1 MNNRQTDRF
10 LAKYARAALAVAAV
24 LMLAAGRGDAQGGG
38 RGGGQGAGPGGA
50 QEPENVLAGVI
61 DFHHHQEP
69 DERERNMDIIDASL
83 YARLRGMRGAVFK
96 SHSQQ
101 TATTTWLAAKMV
113 PNFLA
118 IPVID
123 LNLVHGG
130 LNKYAVDNFALIV
143 KKPQNPAPNIG
154 IVMLPSDTSCAQRRA
169 EKSTE
174 ECVEIA
180 RNGKL
185 LPETIA
191 VITLVKKH
199 GLVLASGHCAP
210 DECVLLAREAQRQA
224 VPFTVTHVNL
234 NTTPPMLDLSH
245 MQEIAK
251 LGGYLEFAS
260 QSQRPGNATVEQRNT
275 RTADLIRKLGPQY
288 AILETDLGQANN
300 EPAPDGLAAFIMN
313 LRAKGFTKAET
324 DMMTKINPAKLLGLP
339 PSAGVTP

>member
-1 MNNRQTDRF
+1 MSIRRKDHSLVRWA
-10 LAKYARAALAVAAV
+10 LAGIAVLAGLAVAA
-24 LMLAAGRGDAQGGG
+24 GRMGAQGGG
-38 RGGGQGAGPGGA
+38 GGA
-50 QEPENVLAGVI
+50 QPENVLAGVI
-61 DFHHHQEP
+61 DLHHHQEP

-96 SHSQQ
+96 SHGQQ

-130 LNKYAVDNFALIV
+130 LNKYAVDNFATIV
-143 KKPQNPAPNIG
+143 RKPQNPAADIG
-154 IVMLPSDTSCAQRRA
+154 LVMLPSDTSCAQRRA
-169 EKSTE
+169 EKSNE
-174 ECVEIA
+174 ECVAIA
-180 RNGKL
+180 KDGRL

-191 VITLVKKH
+191 IIALVKKH

-210 DECVLLAREAQRQA
+210 EECVLLAREAQRQG

-234 NTTPPMLDLSH
+234 NTTPPKLELAH
-245 MQEIAK
+245 MQEIAR

-260 QSQRPGNATVEQRNT
+260 QSQRPGNPTFEQRNT

-300 EPAPDGLAAFIMN
+300 EPAPDGLAAFILN

-324 DMMTKINPAKLLGLP
+324 DMMTKINPAKLFGLP
-339 PSAGVTP
+339 LPGGATQ